1 MVDVINNLKFNIAPA
16 GNTAQQLF
24 NSGFIPGGEAKK
36 NGWEEIDD
44 IANTIKL
51 AVTGLFKSVSAL
63 AGDAVQLGGGN
74 EPIVVNTYR
83 TLQSDVEITVNSLLA
98 IDKTR
103 AGKTGFFKNPEESSL
118 AMQMVLE
125 YQNVFEKTRVM
136 TDGMMVE
143 LTDVVTRLANNHQ
156 SNLTN
161 PNVITDVV
169 DKTAA

>member
-51 AVTGLFKSVSAL
+51 AVTGLFKSVSEL
-63 AGDAVQLGGGN
+63 AGDAVRLGGGN

-83 TLQSDVEITVNSLLA
+83 TLQADVEITVNSLLA
-98 IDKTR
+98 IDKQWQGR
-103 AGKTGFFKNPEESSL
+103 TGFFKNPDESSL
-118 AMQMVLE
+118 AMQLVLE
-125 YQNVFEKTRVM
+125 YQNVYEKTRVM

-143 LTDVVTRLANNHQ
+143 LGDIASRLARSHG

-161 PNVITDVV
+161 PNVISDVTV
-169 DKTAA
+169 KSIA